1 MTLEQLPTG
10 KRACITNIQGEEGLR
25 SRMFALG
32 LRSGR
37 EVAVIRRAALGGP
50 LHVRIGSTDLMM
62 RPKEANLI
70 RLAVAEAIH

>member
-10 KRACITNIQGEEGLR
+10 MRACITTIQGEEGLR

-37 EVAVIRRAALGGP
+37 EVAVIRQAALGGP
-50 LHVRIGSTDLMM
+50 LHIRVGSTDLMI
-62 RPKEANLI
+62 RRKEANLI
-70 RLAVAEAIH
+70 RLAVAEAIQ